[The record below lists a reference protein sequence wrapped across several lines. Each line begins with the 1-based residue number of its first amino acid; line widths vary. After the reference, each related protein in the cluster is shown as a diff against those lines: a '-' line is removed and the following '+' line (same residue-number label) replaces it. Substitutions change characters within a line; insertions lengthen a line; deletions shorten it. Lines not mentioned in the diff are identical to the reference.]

1 MKTKTVL
8 NRHYTFH
15 TQHFIKWQ
23 HDTVLTYL
31 WCFCISWLNIVSS
44 DSPVRVTSWRVISS
58 WQVDSLNCVANI
70 ARWCF
75 ISSTLPTRRCIS
87 LTDDSSIAAN
97 QWIKNKTISAYVIL
111 TQVFNWCQ
119 RTSASST
126 HYTALLPKTTNSAST
141 PVLPKYN
148 QNDH

>member
-8 NRHYTFH
+8 NRHHTFH
-15 TQHFIKWQ
+15 TQRFIERQ

-31 WCFCISWLNIVSS
+31 SCFCISWLNIASS

-70 ARWCF
+70 ARCCF
-75 ISSTLPTRRCIS
+75 ISSTLPTKRCIS

-97 QWIKNKTISAYVIL
+97 QWTKNKTISAYVIL
-111 TQVFNWCQ
+111 AQVFNWCY
-119 RTSASST
+119 RMSASTT
-126 HYTALLPKTTNSAST
+126 HHTALLPKTTNSASR
-141 PVLPKYN
+141 PNFPKYN
-148 QNDH
+148 QNDQ